1 MNYKFEDNDFNN
13 CELNKSLDMSIQAF
27 LNKKKEQYIDNDFFH
42 QIFEIVFKYTG
53 NYRKKIFS
61 KEDVNFELIKDCIY
75 IAKYYF
81 KEGVL
86 ERSIDKILLGVII
99 VDFFSQNFDILEIE
113 LNRTELVKLVSNLL
127 TSLNINIG
135 IPDDAPYNEKK
146 LYEVYSEAKKENE
159 YNKVISIMDS
169 LKYHSRAFDTF
180 EYTWKI
186 LIQFVYYLDKNIILS
201 TLLNEKS
208 YEKIEILLSSIYIN
222 DIFNDI
228 IKSQNHYLII
238 RSSKYFFE
246 ELEEQYV
253 RKNHLTDIQDY
264 TDYLVVIFDNEK
276 LCFTKYIDNIRIN
289 YLQSYNYL
297 MGWLLS
303 KQTKYN
309 EYYISHLC
317 FNGEQS
323 AAFTLG
329 YNSHLT
335 DNTDAEIVTEIE
347 KSFFENEVKSFSPI
361 NLYSDFIDLF
371 TYNYARSYS
380 TREDFLQELKKCA
393 EKIILIQN
401 SWDFDNLQKYWIKI
415 FYLSLSTIYTDFF
428 FTDEEI
434 KNNLPI
440 LFDNRNIIIQGK
452 ENIDVILTML
462 KNHLQN
468 LKIHLKNT
476 INEKIFEINKG

>member
-13 CELNKSLDMSIQAF
+13 CKLNKSLDISIQA
-27 LNKKKEQYIDNDFFH
+27 LLTDKKTHIDNDFFH
-42 QIFEIVFKYTG
+42 QIFEIVSKYTG

-61 KEDVNFELIKDCIY
+61 KDDVNFELIKDCIY

-86 ERSIDKILLGVII
+86 EKSIDKILLGVII

-113 LNRTELVKLVSNLL
+113 LNRTELIGVVSNLL

-169 LKYHSRAFDTF
+169 LKYHSRAFDAF

-186 LIQFVYYLDKNIILS
+186 LIQFIYYLDKNIIIA

-208 YEKIEILLSSIYIN
+208 FEKIEILLSGIYIN
-222 DIFNDI
+222 DIFNEI
-228 IKSQNHYLII
+228 IKSQNDYLII

-246 ELEEQYV
+246 ELEELYV

-264 TDYLVVIFDNEK
+264 TDYLVALFDNEK
-276 LCFTKYIDNIRIN
+276 LCFSKYIDNIRIN

-297 MGWLLS
+297 VGWLLS
-303 KQTKYN
+303 KQTKYS
-309 EYYISHLC
+309 EYYIKHLV

-335 DNTDAEIVTEIE
+335 DNTDAETVTEIE

-380 TREDFLQELKKCA
+380 TRESFLQELKKCA
-393 EKIILIQN
+393 EKIIFIQN

-452 ENIDVILTML
+452 ENIDVIISML
-462 KNHLQN
+462 NNHTQY
-468 LKIHLKNT
+468 LKIQLKGS
-476 INEKIFEINKG
+476 IDEKVLEINKN